1 MMSKT
6 YDCDSM
12 LCKCYVHQDCVKG
25 GPSVRT
31 RLSASLDIGNEPSSC
46 RTSAVL
52 LLVLTPATVG
62 VGDNCAIL
70 DFSQR
75 HLTGHSWTY
84 LRNFWFCRI
93 FFCAKLPPRTAKTV
107 FENPKGPPFG
117 C

>member
-84 LRNFWFCRI
+84 LRNLDVEKKILQIKFLSKPCYGI
-93 FFCAKLPPRTAKTV
+93 CSHDSKMV
-107 FENPKGPPFG
+107 
-117 C
+117 